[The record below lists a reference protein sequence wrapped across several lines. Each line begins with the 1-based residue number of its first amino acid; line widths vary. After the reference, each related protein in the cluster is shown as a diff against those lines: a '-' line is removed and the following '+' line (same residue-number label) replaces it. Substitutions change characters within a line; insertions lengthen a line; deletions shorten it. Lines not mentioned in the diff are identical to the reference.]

1 MLLHLPASLR
11 TGFPQQL
18 LLSEAGSAASESST
32 EPICTPIDN
41 HGCLEAPMQLD
52 YILEVHAPEPHQ
64 QVLPDSGLPQ
74 KPPQV
79 PAEETEGAA

>member
-1 MLLHLPASLR
+1 MLLHVPTSLR
-11 TGFPQQL
+11 TRLPQQL
-18 LLSEAGSAASESST
+18 LLPEAGSTACESPT
-32 EPICTPIDN
+32 QPICIIIDN
-41 HGCLEAPMQLD
+41 HGHSEAPMQLD

-74 KPPQV
+74 EPPQI